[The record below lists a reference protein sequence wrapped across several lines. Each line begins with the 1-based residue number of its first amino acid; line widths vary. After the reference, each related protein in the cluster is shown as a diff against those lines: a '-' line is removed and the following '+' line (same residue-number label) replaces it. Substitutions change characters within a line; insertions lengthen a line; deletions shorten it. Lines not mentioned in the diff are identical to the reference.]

1 MLTTKRYDYVPF
13 DAISIHP
20 NVGNHRRLDAR
31 KVDHY
36 REDILRNGLLEPL
49 IVWEKRPQQFFL
61 VGGFHRLGA
70 IEAIRAQNAGYFDR
84 VDVRVVSGDLEE
96 IRALNLKLNADRLDT
111 KITDYFETVIFLNNA
126 NWERER
132 IASFL
137 DRSESWIGEII
148 RYAPQ
153 LDSRLRALLEEG
165 RVSWA
170 KAKAICRAVESAPA
184 GEEQAMLDAQLA
196 TLNGGGKGNAPKKPL
211 TFRKARKRLGE
222 VAKSNPRATYRL
234 RSDDLMSLLL
244 VLEGKTF
251 ESEHL
256 ERVRACLPGLLD

>member
-20 NVGNHRRLDAR
+20 NVNNHRRLDER
-31 KVDHY
+31 KVQHY
-36 REDILRNGLLEPL
+36 RQDILSNGLLEPL
-49 IVWEKRPQQFFL
+49 IVWEKRPQEFFL

-70 IEAIRAQNAGYFDR
+70 IKAIREQNSGYFDR

-132 IASFL
+132 IAGFL
-137 DRSESWIGEII
+137 DRSEGWIGEII

-153 LDSRLRALLEEG
+153 MNGRLKGMLEG
-165 RVSWA
+165 
-170 KAKAICRAVESAPA
+170 
-184 GEEQAMLDAQLA
+184 
-196 TLNGGGKGNAPKKPL
+196 
-211 TFRKARKRLGE
+211 GE
-222 VAKSNPRATYRL
+222 VARWGAGS
-234 RSDDLMSLLL
+234 
-244 VLEGKTF
+244 
-251 ESEHL
+251 
-256 ERVRACLPGLLD
+256 PGR